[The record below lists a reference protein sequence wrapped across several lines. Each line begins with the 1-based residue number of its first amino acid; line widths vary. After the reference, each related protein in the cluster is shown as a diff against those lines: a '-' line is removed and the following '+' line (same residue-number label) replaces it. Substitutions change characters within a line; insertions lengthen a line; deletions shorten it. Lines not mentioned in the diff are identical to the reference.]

1 MILLYVALAWM
12 VPGIIIGIFIYFKT
26 KTSAPP
32 HKLLNVYAVLSFIQS
47 IAMINFAA
55 ESIVDLLQ
63 LIGFITGLPQ
73 ALLSLSILAWANS
86 LGDMS
91 ANVAMTKKGFGE
103 MAMTATV
110 AGPVM
115 NVLLGQG
122 LSLLIGIVT
131 FDEGPENTWPDLLDR
146 KWEFSIRKPDG

>member
-1 MILLYVALAWM
+1 MIFLIVALAWM
-12 VPGIIIGIFIYFKT
+12 LPGGIIGIIIYFKT
-26 KTSAPP
+26 KSTEPP
-32 HKLLNVYAVLSFIQS
+32 HLLLNIYAVISFIQS

-55 ESIVDLLQ
+55 NSIVDLLQ

-91 ANVAMTKKGFGE
+91 ADVAMTKKGFGE

-115 NVLLGQG
+115 NILLGQG
-122 LSLLIGIVT
+122 LSMMIGIISFNKGT
-131 FDEGPENTWPDLLDR
+131 
-146 KWEFSIRKPDG
+146 